1 LAKTFETL
9 DTNNDG
15 KISRE
20 ELLVGFTATMGLVSA
35 ELEVERIMQM
45 VDMDANGAIDYTEFI
60 AATVNKNKLLTKE
73 RLKQAFDHFD
83 NVNFILLLCLFP
95 YRTTVDSLTSRKLS
109 SCLTKARRSMTRCGR
124 R

>member
-1 LAKTFETL
+1 MRELAKTFETL

-83 NVNFILLLCLFP
+83 NVKFICSYVSYP
-95 YRTTVDSLTSRKLS
+95 IEPQWIH
-109 SCLTKARRSMTRCGR
+109 
-124 R
+124 